1 MKELIDWDQDR
12 QDVQVKYQQ
21 VVEQFTVE
29 DIIAPTIGAL
39 TIDNPGPMTNPL
51 SAVGLSM
58 ADDGGAM
65 LLNRISMQVKPAE
78 TVALVSTPT
87 GGAEAL
93 AEAFARLNWP
103 ESGKVASGADDL
115 LELPEAVTGRR
126 MSYASSDVFLFQA
139 SLRDNLLYG
148 LK

>member
-1 MKELIDWDQDR
+1 G
-12 QDVQVKYQQ
+12 V
-21 VVEQFTVE
+21 
-29 DIIAPTIGAL
+29 L
-39 TIDNPGPMTNPL
+39 TIDDPDPMTKPL
-51 SAVGLSM
+51 SAIGLSI

-65 LLNRISMQVKPAE
+65 LLDRISLKIKPGE
-78 TVALVSTPT
+78 TVALVSTAT

-103 ESGKVASGADDL
+103 ASGRVASGADDL

-148 LK
+148 LKHAPLTSVSY